1 MASIEMVE
9 QWVII
14 WLYSALY
21 EYIYIYI
28 YIFIYIYGY
37 TTIDIKDTCGPG
49 DIYIH
54 HCVMSWSKQR
64 DGNLPTGARISI
76 VSIPQ
81 SPGPAMVR
89 FRYRF
94 LWA

>member
-1 MASIEMVE
+1 
-9 QWVII
+9 
-14 WLYSALY
+14 
-21 EYIYIYI
+21 
-28 YIFIYIYGY
+28 
-37 TTIDIKDTCGPG
+37 
-49 DIYIH
+49 
-54 HCVMSWSKQR
+54 MSWSKQG
-64 DGNLPTGARISI
+64 DGNLPIGARISI